1 LSAVRNDSAAADVL
15 VVDDDEA
22 LLELMQA
29 MLVASGIAVTTASS
43 GEAALAS
50 ARRARPALAILDVC
64 MPGLSGY
71 EVCRALRAQ
80 HGDGLPIMF
89 LSGERTE
96 SYDRAA
102 GLMLGA
108 DDYMTKPFAADE
120 LLARIRSLMRRGEAA
135 HLRRVG
141 ELTSR
146 ELEVLQLLAEGR
158 THHEIARTL
167 VIAPKTCAK
176 HIERI
181 LEKLS
186 VHSRAQAVAIAY
198 RHDLV
203 AAPR

>member
-1 LSAVRNDSAAADVL
+1 MSAVRRNSAAAGVL

-22 LLELMQA
+22 LLELVQTI
-29 MLVASGIAVTTASS
+29 LEASGIEVTTAAT
-43 GEAALAS
+43 GEDALDA
-50 ARRARPALAILDVC
+50 ARRVRPALAILDVQL
-64 MPGLSGY
+64 PGLSGY
-71 EVCRALRAQ
+71 EVCRALREE
-80 HGDGLPIMF
+80 HGPALPIMF
-89 LSGERTE
+89 LSGERRE

-108 DDYMTKPFAADE
+108 DDYMTKPFAPDE
-120 LLARIRSLMRRGEAA
+120 LLARVRGLTRRGVVPGAGRA
-135 HLRRVG
+135 G
-141 ELTSR
+141 SLTSR
-146 ELEVLQLLAEGR
+146 EREVLQLLAEGR
-158 THHEIARTL
+158 TQHEIAGSL

-198 RHDLV
+198 RDDLV

>member
-1 LSAVRNDSAAADVL
+1 MSAVSNGAAAGVL

-22 LLELMQA
+22 LLELMQVV
-29 MLVASGIAVTTASS
+29 LGASGIAVTTASS
-43 GEAALAS
+43 GEAGLAS

-89 LSGERTE
+89 LSGDRTE

-120 LLARIRSLMRRGEAA
+120 LLARVRSLMRRGVAA
-135 HLRRVG
+135 QARRLG

-158 THHEIARTL
+158 THREIARAL

-198 RHDLV
+198 RYDLV